1 MISPTETL
9 LAIDGHHMAYRAYYA
24 MGSSMQT
31 DDGINIGVVHGFMSM
46 MSSAVKICQP
56 EYVAVA
62 FDTKAPTFRHL
73 EEPSY
78 KANRDSPPADFI
90 AQLEYLK
97 NTLSV
102 CQIASI
108 EKDGIEA
115 DDILAT
121 LAREAKEN
129 GIRTVIASGDRDVFQ
144 LVSFPY
150 VSVLYPSG
158 RNSQN
163 PILMNETDVVEKIGV
178 LPEKYVEYAA
188 MRGDT
193 SDNLRGVDG
202 VGEKTAAKLLT
213 KYGNI
218 ETILKNAHEQT
229 PKISESLS
237 RSRDVLERNTKLM
250 TLVENAELSVAVTDT
265 KFVMPDMKKLE
276 HHLAKLK
283 FSDSKIKSVVD
294 SLYGDIISKELLF
307 SESSFDV
314 NSNNPAEQNLNTIN
328 LNTEKDNTMTDTYS
342 QDTYGQTEN
351 DDYYDDNGSYSDT
364 QTQEETSSTP
374 KKEWEDMSDA
384 EKMEKLKDVSQNL
397 WNRIQKLEREVSEIS
412 KQPKAAS
419 NFRENVDLGISPVP
433 SDWQGRVGNWVK
445 DKETGGLSVCV
456 TEDSIYYPEMD
467 FVHRIDDV
475 DYVRVVVVSKQ
486 GKAVWCLIDTR
497 EDGPGRI
504 SSPFMGQYDINKGR
518 QLVIVPRN
526 MWLGVK
532 CEATMLNLEELEA
545 ASQRDLA
552 EPAVNAEEE
561 PF

>member
-1 MISPTETL
+1 
-9 LAIDGHHMAYRAYYA
+9 MAYRAYYA
-24 MGSSMQT
+24 MGSSTQT
-31 DDGINIGVVHGFMSM
+31 DDGMNVGVVHGFMSM

-56 EYVAVA
+56 EYIAVA
-62 FDTKAPTFRHL
+62 FDTKEPTFRHL

-78 KANRDSPPADFI
+78 KANRDAPPADFVK
-90 AQLEYLK
+90 QLKYLK
-97 NTLSV
+97 AVLSV
-102 CQIASI
+102 CRITAI
-108 EKDGIEA
+108 EQDGIEA

-121 LAREAKEN
+121 LAREAKEQE
-129 GIRTVIASGDRDVFQ
+129 IKTVIASGDRDVFQ

-150 VSVLYPSG
+150 VSILYPPG

-163 PILMNETDVVEKIGV
+163 PTLMNEADVVEKIGV
-178 LPEKYVEYAA
+178 LPKKYVEYAA

-202 VGEKTAAKLLT
+202 VGEKTAVKLLT

-229 PKISESLS
+229 PKISKALS
-237 RSRDVLERNTKLM
+237 QSQDILARNIRLM
-250 TLVENAELSVAVTDT
+250 TLVENAELSVALRDT
-265 KFVMPDMKKLE
+265 KLVVPDMGKLEKHLKKLN
-276 HHLAKLK
+276 
-283 FSDSKIKSVVD
+283 FSDAKIKSVTD
-294 SLYGDIISKELLF
+294 SLYGDIMDKELLF
-307 SESSFDV
+307 SDSSFAV
-314 NSNNPAEQNLNTIN
+314 NSNGPASQTINTIN

-342 QDTYGQTEN
+342 QDTYGQTE
-351 DDYYDDNGSYSDT
+351 DSDYYDDNESYSDSDSP
-364 QTQEETSSTP
+364 QEETSNTP

-384 EKMEKLKDVSQNL
+384 EKLEKLKDVSQNL
-397 WNRIQKLEREVSEIS
+397 WNRILKLEREVSEIS

-419 NFRENVDLGISPVP
+419 NFRENVDLGIAPVP

-532 CEATMLNLEELEA
+532 CEPTMLNLEELEA
-545 ASQRDLA
+545 ASQKDLA
-552 EPAVNAEEE
+552 DPAISAEEE